1 MGLRPNII
9 KAYRVEISCTL
20 RFKICLVNSDLVML
34 VLHNQLIQHDAA
46 VKDGIVSTAMGGVD
60 LIELFPPGGD
70 FPFQGFDGFGFS
82 IRHGLP
88 F

>member
-1 MGLRPNII
+1 MAIG
-9 KAYRVEISCTL
+9 RVWANFAVSGHL
-20 RFKICLVNSDLVML
+20 L

-46 VKDGIVSTAMGGVD
+46 AKDGIVSTAMGGVD
-60 LIELFPPGGD
+60 FIELFPPGGD